1 MRHVSLCCATVVA
14 VATLSAAILYPKTP
28 APASP
33 PSTAP
38 SPQRGVRVS
47 VGQLSI
53 HWGAKE
59 VAAAQPPPATPSQPL
74 NALTRT
80 AIALSCVALAIC
92 MIGGMRLVFDEHAR
106 EIAALQ
112 ERFRQAL
119 EELATDKLPQAEETN
134 DEIEQLRATMD
145 THRRALRAAVSRLLV
160 HRSLVCC
167 SVPHFRKGNCASGAN
182 PQARGRDQ
190 RNHDRP
196 TDARFISALFLA
208 ESCAAHLRQHQ
219 SCAGP
224 QPALQCACSL
234 RYSSQPNMTSRR
246 HMRPHAAMRVMSHE
260 HNHSF

>member
-38 SPQRGVRVS
+38 SPQRGVLVS

-80 AIALSCVALAIC
+80 AIVLSCVALAIC

-112 ERFRQAL
+112 ERFQQAL

-145 THRRALRAAVSRLLV
+145 THRRALRAANLALLISGSINRVLARNQLFSV
-160 HRSLVCC
+160 HAAFGSWVD
-167 SVPHFRKGNCASGAN
+167 HAAK
-182 PQARGRDQ
+182 
-190 RNHDRP
+190 
-196 TDARFISALFLA
+196 
-208 ESCAAHLRQHQ
+208 CAAAAKAKKLDKRLQDQKRASDGALRATILGSLSQ
-219 SCAGP
+219 SAA
-224 QPALQCACSL
+224 QQ
-234 RYSSQPNMTSRR
+234 RR
-246 HMRPHAAMRVMSHE
+246 
-260 HNHSF
+260 